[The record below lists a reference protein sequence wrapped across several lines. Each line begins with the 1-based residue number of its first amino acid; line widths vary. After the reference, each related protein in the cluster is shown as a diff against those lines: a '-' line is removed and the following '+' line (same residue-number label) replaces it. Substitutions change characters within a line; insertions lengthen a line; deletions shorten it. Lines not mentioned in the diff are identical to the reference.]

1 MSIKI
6 GGWISLHRNVL
17 NHWTWKRSKK
27 KSAFEAWVYLLL
39 AANHKSAKVYFDSE
53 VILVE
58 RGGLI
63 TSMLKLSTA
72 WNWSQER
79 VKTFLISLQ
88 DDSMITLKVER
99 RKTLISIVYYD
110 SYQTCE
116 KSDRELTEN
125 SPRTDRELTENS
137 PRTDRELTETNNND
151 TNNNNTNN
159 KILNSLNARAR
170 DMPQST
176 GTPDTEFLLIPV
188 GATEVQTPRSGSLG
202 TLKLKFSVTDWEA
215 LRVNYYH
222 GDTRALTSDVLA
234 ASDHLAHSG
243 GTSYDPVAYMRN
255 WRRRKFQFERP
266 ATAPKTSAQDSQ
278 RESIQNLV
286 KLYGGES

>member
-17 NHWTWKRSKK
+17 NHWTWRRSKK

-58 RGGLI
+58 RGGFI
-63 TSMLKLSTA
+63 TSMVKLSTA

-99 RKTLISIVYYD
+99 RKTLISIVNYD

-116 KSDRELTEN
+116 KS
-125 SPRTDRELTENS
+125 DRELTENS

-170 DMPQST
+170 DMPQ
-176 GTPDTEFLLIPV
+176 GAGIPDTEFLLIPV

-234 ASDHLAHSG
+234 ASDHLSHSG

-255 WRRRKFQFERP
+255 WRRRKSQFERP
-266 ATAPKTSAQDSQ
+266 ATATKASAQDSQ